1 DDHQIV
7 WHSPYVFVPR
17 LLADEQAR
25 VAKAI
30 GERLQHTTG
39 NALFLMPL
47 KGVSSYS
54 AEGGALYNPELDAAY
69 WESLQRALPSAV
81 KAEALDL
88 TAEDPA
94 FVDYAVDKLIE
105 LINK

>member
-1 DDHQIV
+1 M
-7 WHSPYVFVPR
+7 PR
-17 LLADEQAR
+17 LKVDEQER
-25 VAKAI
+25 VAQAI

-54 AEGGALYNPELDAAY
+54 AEGGALYNPSLDAAY
-69 WESLQRALPSAV
+69 WQSLQRVLPGTV
-81 KAEALDL
+81 KVEALDL

-94 FVDYAVDKLIE
+94 FVDYAVDRLIE